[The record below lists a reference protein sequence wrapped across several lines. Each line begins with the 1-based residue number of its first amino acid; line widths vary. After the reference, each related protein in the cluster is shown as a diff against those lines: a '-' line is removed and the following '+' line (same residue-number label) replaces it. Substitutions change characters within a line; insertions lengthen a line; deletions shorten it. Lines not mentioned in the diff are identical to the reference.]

1 MIGFSNLERAK
12 KDKIV
17 KSVNNTLKFTFLSIV
32 MFLMYFPILIIIV
45 QSFNSNG
52 QGNDFGGF
60 TFRWY
65 GEMFNDSGLM
75 SALAV
80 TISISII
87 STIIAT
93 VLGTLFAIGINSLN
107 SKRRKQMIMINNI
120 PVLNAD
126 VVTGVSLFF
135 IFKIIGIIIGNE
147 FILGY
152 PTMLIAHIFFSIP
165 YVVLSV
171 LPKLNEIDKNL
182 YDAALDLGCRPRE
195 ALRKV
200 IVPSIATGIMTGALL
215 AFTMSFDDFVIS
227 YMVAGEE
234 IKNFSMWIYAN
245 QKLSGRSLVW
255 PKGYAYNSIITIITL
270 LGLIM
275 YNIFA
280 SRKSKLRERKN
291 KIEKNNNFI

>member
-1 MIGFSNLERAK
+1 MINLGNILPRKNNVGK
-12 KDKIV
+12 KIN
-17 KSVNNTLKFTFLSIV
+17 STLKFAFLGTII
-32 MFLMYFPILIIIV
+32 FLMYFPILVIII
-45 QSFNSNG
+45 QSFNSNA
-52 QGNDFGGF
+52 QGTSFGGF
-60 TFRWY
+60 TLQWY
-65 GEMFNDSGLM
+65 SEMFQDRNLM
-75 SALAV
+75 NAILV

-93 VLGTLFAIGINSLN
+93 ILGTLFAIGINSLN
-107 SKRRKQMIMINNI
+107 KNRRKRMILINNI

-135 IFKIIGIIIGNE
+135 IFKMFGILIGNE

-171 LPKLNEIDKNL
+171 LPKLNETDKNL
-182 YDAALDLGCRPRE
+182 YDAALDLGCTPRS

-255 PKGYAYNSIITIITL
+255 PKGYAYNSIVTL
-270 LGLIM
+270 LTLFALIV
-275 YNIFA
+275 YNIVA
-280 SRKSKLRERKN
+280 SKKN
-291 KIEKNNNFI
+291 KVKRKEN